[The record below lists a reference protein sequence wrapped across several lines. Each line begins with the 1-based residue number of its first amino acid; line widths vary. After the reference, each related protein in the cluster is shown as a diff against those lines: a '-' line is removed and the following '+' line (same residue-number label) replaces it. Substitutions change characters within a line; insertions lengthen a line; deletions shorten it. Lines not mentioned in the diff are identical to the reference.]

1 MTIHTEAASHPFISL
16 DCDHALTHAGG
27 DPELL
32 MQLCRTFLCDLP
44 WCIQRL
50 DGAIAARDHQLAGRA
65 LLQLQSCIMVFGAGH
80 AAITA
85 EMLENAMRN
94 RRVRQVRGEWTRL
107 QAQLRQLVPQVQL
120 LMLEMS
126 TPRTLVQ

>member
-1 MTIHTEAASHPFISL
+1 MTIHTEAASPYLTAL
-16 DCDHALTHAGG
+16 DCDHALNHAGG

-32 MQLCRTFLCDLP
+32 MQLCRTFLGELP
-44 WCIQRL
+44 NCIERL
-50 DGAIAARDHQLAGRA
+50 NCAIAARDHQLAGRA
-65 LLQLQSCIMVFGAGH
+65 LLQLQSCILVFGAGH

-85 EMLENAMRN
+85 TMLENAIRN
-94 RRVRQVRGEWTRL
+94 RRSRQLRSEWKRL
-107 QAQLRQLVPQVQL
+107 QAQLLHLVPQVQR

>member
-1 MTIHTEAASHPFISL
+1 MTIHTEAALPYFTVL
-16 DCDHALTHAGG
+16 DCDHALNHAGG

-32 MQLCRTFLCDLP
+32 MQLCRTFLSELP

-50 DGAIAARDHQLAGRA
+50 NCALAARDHQLAAHA
-65 LLQLQSCIMVFGAGH
+65 LLQLQSCITVFGAGH

-85 EMLENAMRN
+85 ALLENAIRN
-94 RRVRQVRGEWTRL
+94 RRLRQMRGAWKHL
-107 QAQLRQLVPQVQL
+107 QAQLQQLVPQVQR

-126 TPRTLVQ
+126 TPRTLIQ

>member
-1 MTIHTEAASHPFISL
+1 MTIHTETASPYLTAL
-16 DCDHALTHAGG
+16 DCDHALNHAGG

-32 MQLCRTFLCDLP
+32 MQLCRTFLGELP
-44 WCIQRL
+44 RCIERL
-50 DGAIAARDHQLAGRA
+50 DCAIAARDHQLAGRA
-65 LLQLQSCIMVFGAGH
+65 LLQLQSCIMIFGAGH

-85 EMLENAMRN
+85 EMLEIAIRN
-94 RRVRQVRGEWTRL
+94 RRSRQLRSEWKRL
-107 QAQLRQLVPQVQL
+107 QAQLQHLVPQVQR